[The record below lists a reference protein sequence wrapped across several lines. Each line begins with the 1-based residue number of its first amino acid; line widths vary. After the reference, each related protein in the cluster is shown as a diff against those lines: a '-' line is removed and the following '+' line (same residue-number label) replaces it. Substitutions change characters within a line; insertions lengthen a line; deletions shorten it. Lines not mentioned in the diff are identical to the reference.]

1 MTSKYATMG
10 ENSTAHANR
19 NRTSSMGG
27 KAQRRSTYDLTKE
40 EGSNEH
46 ALDFQT
52 MLAEARKASSK
63 GARSNSRSRSA
74 NGMGTSGRFA
84 KVEKTGPSSMYN
96 PNDKNGMGA
105 SSQHKKG
112 ILTNSA
118 PRFKQHKSESP
129 GPGAISNYSSF
140 SSATKTFST
149 KQSLGGGTSRDIFAA
164 QERRAKELPTT
175 TYEGKSI
182 SSTVKSQ
189 RPSSAFS
196 SSTGR
201 MQYQKPAV
209 ETPAVGAYETNT
221 GIKPGTKP
229 SAGFSSSTGRMQH
242 QKLPDTPAVGAY
254 R

>member
-1 MTSKYATMG
+1 MSKYATIG
-10 ENSTAHANR
+10 ENSTTHANR

-27 KAQRRSTYDLTKE
+27 KAQRRTTYDMNKE
-40 EGSNEH
+40 EGGNEH

-63 GARSNSRSRSA
+63 GARSNSRSKSA
-74 NGMGTSGRFA
+74 NGMGTSSRFGKA
-84 KVEKTGPSSMYN
+84 PEKTGPSTMYN
-96 PNDKNGMGA
+96 PNDKAGIGA
-105 SSQHKKG
+105 GSAKKKG

-118 PRFKQHKSESP
+118 PRFREHKSESP
-129 GPGAISNYSSF
+129 GPGAITNYSSF
-140 SSATKTFST
+140 GAATKTFST
-149 KQSLGGGTSRDIFAA
+149 KQSLGGGTTRDIFAA
-164 QERRAKELPTT
+164 QERRAKELPSTT
-175 TYEGKSI
+175 FEGKSI
-182 SSTVKSQ
+182 SETVKSQ

-209 ETPAVGAYETNT
+209 ETPAVGSYETNL
-221 GIKPGTKP
+221 GIKPGTKA